1 MIIVSG
7 CLTLTAVNL
16 IILIRMAYTAARLV
30 QDLLCHLTSAYMKCV
45 YGWAGVRYVI
55 TKFSLIDSLPNFFT
69 HDAPQRALRARESSA
84 MKEPHAHV
92 VTSLFA
98 LNKCRVAE
106 LRHKLSKQ

>member
-16 IILIRMAYTAARLV
+16 IILIRMAYITERLV

-69 HDAPQRALRARESSA
+69 HDASQSARFARAKAPL
-84 MKEPHAHV
+84 
-92 VTSLFA
+92 
-98 LNKCRVAE
+98 
-106 LRHKLSKQ
+106 

>member
-1 MIIVSG
+1 MSDFDSCQSNHTHKDG
-7 CLTLTAVNL
+7 LHNREACARSTLPFD
-16 IILIRMAYTAARLV
+16 IG
-30 QDLLCHLTSAYMKCV
+30 YMKCV
-45 YGWAGVRYVI
+45 YEWAGVRYVI

-84 MKEPHAHV
+84 MKEPYAHV

-106 LRHKLSKQ
+106 LRHKLSKR